1 MNEYLHNYYSNEQTM
16 TLTGRGQTSPT
27 PDIAVIRLGVQ
38 TQGDDL
44 IKAQTEN
51 AGLSQAVINSLRQ
64 LGVADIKT
72 FQYTIDKI
80 YEYVNGTRIDKGYS
94 VRNILEINLQN
105 IDQTGLVIDTAV
117 DNGANV
123 VDLVSFE
130 VSQRDMYYREALN
143 LAISDAIE
151 KANSISHHLGVPVNL
166 IPIRIEESSAAPIP
180 ILRNVAERTFTT
192 PIEPGEQLIE
202 AFVTAVFQY

>member
-1 MNEYLHNYYSNEQTM
+1 MNEYLHNNYPNEQTM
-16 TLTGRGQTSPT
+16 TLTGRGQTSPI

-38 TQGDDL
+38 TQGEDL

-51 AGLSQAVINSLRQ
+51 ASLSQAVINSLRQ
-64 LGVADIKT
+64 LGITDIKT

-80 YEYVNGTRIDKGYS
+80 FEYVNGTRIDKGYS

-166 IPIRIEESSAAPIP
+166 IPIRIEENSAAPIP

-192 PIEPGEQLIE
+192 PIEPGEKLIE

>member
-1 MNEYLHNYYSNEQTM
+1 MSDYLHNNFPNKQTI

-38 TQGDDL
+38 TQGEDL

-51 AGLSQAVINSLRQ
+51 AGLSQTVINSLRQ
-64 LGVADIKT
+64 LGITDIKT

-80 YEYVNGTRIDKGYS
+80 YEYENGSRIDKGFS
-94 VRNILEINLQN
+94 VRNILEIN
-105 IDQTGLVIDTAV
+105 IRDISQTGLVIDTAV

-130 VSQRDMYYREALN
+130 VSQRDMYYQEALN
-143 LAISDAIE
+143 QAISNAIE
-151 KANSISHHLGVPVNL
+151 KANSISHNLGIPVNL
-166 IPIRIEESSAAPIP
+166 MPIRIVENSAPP
-180 ILRNVAERTFTT
+180 VPLLRNVAERTFAT

>member
-38 TQGDDL
+38 TQGEDL

-64 LGVADIKT
+64 LGVTDIKT